1 MNTEGMCKLIETL
14 GEMNSNLER
23 IAKVLERA
31 YPPLMITTTK
41 DTTED
46 VPSMLEKLDSIGY
59 VYKPSIYSWEGDG
72 SIGTEGCVWHLSK
85 VRE

>member
-1 MNTEGMCKLIETL
+1 MQIEGTYRILETL
-14 GEMNSNLER
+14 EKMNSNLER

-46 VPSMLEKLDSIGY
+46 VPLMLKKLDSIGY
-59 VYKPSIYSWEGDG
+59 VYRPSIYSWEGD
-72 SIGTEGCVWHLSK
+72 E
-85 VRE
+85 

>member
-1 MNTEGMCKLIETL
+1 MCERVTIIETL
-14 GEMNSNLER
+14 EKMNSNLER

-46 VPSMLEKLDSIGY
+46 APSMPKKLDSIGY
-59 VYKPSIYSWEGDG
+59 VYKPSIYSWGGD
-72 SIGTEGCVWHLSK
+72 E
-85 VRE
+85 